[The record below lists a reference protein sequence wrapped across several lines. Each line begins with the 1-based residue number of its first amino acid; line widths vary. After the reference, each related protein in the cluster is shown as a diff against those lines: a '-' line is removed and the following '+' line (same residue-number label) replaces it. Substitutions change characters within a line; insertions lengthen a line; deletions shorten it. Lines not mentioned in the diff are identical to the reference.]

1 MSELSRRRFLYL
13 SGGAAATATGV
24 GVWAALLRGESE
36 KGILVP
42 SSTTLS
48 ATSATTTTA
57 TATTAPPVS
66 PQNPVVVIVQMAGGN
81 DGLNTLVPL
90 NGKYHNARPTIGLP
104 DSNLISL
111 AGRTDFGLHPALA
124 PLSDFWDSEMLRI
137 VAGS

>member
-24 GVWAALLRGESE
+24 GVWAALLREESE

-42 SSTTLS
+42 PSTTLGTAS
-48 ATSATTTTA
+48 TTTTTTTTTTA
-57 TATTAPPVS
+57 PTP
-66 PQNPVVVIVQMAGGN
+66 PQNPVVVIVQMDGGN

-90 NGKYHNARPTIGLP
+90 DGLYHTARPTIGLP

-111 AGRTDFGLHPALA
+111 AGRTDFGLHPA
-124 PLSDFWDSEMLRI
+124 
-137 VAGS
+137 